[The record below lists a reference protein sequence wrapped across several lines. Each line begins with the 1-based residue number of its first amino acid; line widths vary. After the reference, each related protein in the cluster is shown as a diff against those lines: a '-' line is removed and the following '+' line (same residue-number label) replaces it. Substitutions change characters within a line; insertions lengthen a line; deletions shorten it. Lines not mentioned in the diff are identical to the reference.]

1 MSKCFWC
8 RKKLW
13 KSQKTKEHIRPKAI
27 GGTKGFP
34 VYVACKSC
42 NSDRGAAYGVVLQS
56 ADVVR
61 EPERQMVRVARSWKR
76 KGLFIKFHKWRQLEL
91 DRLGYSYLHKGSHLL
106 PVVHFLLL
114 EILSES
120 LKG

>member
-1 MSKCFWC
+1 MSHCFWC
-8 RKKLW
+8 RKRLW

-27 GGTKGFP
+27 GGGKGFP
-34 VYVACKSC
+34 VYIACSPC
-42 NSDRGAAYGVVLQS
+42 NNERGVVYGAVLQS
-56 ADVVR
+56 AAVVFDGEDR
-61 EPERQMVRVARSWKR
+61 MVRVAKSWKKKSVFVR
-76 KGLFIKFHKWRQLEL
+76 FHKWRQFEL
-91 DRLGYSYLHKGSHLL
+91 DRLGYSYLHAGSHRL